1 MAARGTQ
8 RVTSVQGVGSTSA
21 SLILSAASML
31 VACTCLGLLLA
42 QAAQVHRLHAELRD
56 LKLRVAGE
64 TDARRC
70 GVPATAPSGGPE
82 ARDLGG
88 IRMRREMQR
97 EGKRRRQR
105 QLGKRR
111 RTFLHLLPLSSH
123 SYDEEDQTLLKWT
136 TGRSQG
142 EGLKLSGETVTVST
156 GGSYFIYSQVLYTDT
171 TYVMG
176 HVIRKRFDDNETNLL
191 KCMKNMPA
199 NKTLALNTCYTA
211 GVQYLE
217 SGSVVELL
225 IPRKDAEISLLP
237 HATFMGLY
245 RL

>member
-70 GVPATAPSGGPE
+70 GVG
-82 ARDLGG
+82 
-88 IRMRREMQR
+88 
-97 EGKRRRQR
+97 
-105 QLGKRR
+105 R

>member
-105 QLGKRR
+105 QLGKN
-111 RTFLHLLPLSSH
+111 
-123 SYDEEDQTLLKWT
+123 EEDQTLLKWT

>member
-105 QLGKRR
+105 QL
-111 RTFLHLLPLSSH
+111 
-123 SYDEEDQTLLKWT
+123 DEEDQTLLKWT

>member
-70 GVPATAPSGGPE
+70 GV
-82 ARDLGG
+82 
-88 IRMRREMQR
+88 
-97 EGKRRRQR
+97 
-105 QLGKRR
+105 
-111 RTFLHLLPLSSH
+111 
-123 SYDEEDQTLLKWT
+123 DEEDQTLLKWT

-142 EGLKLSGETVTVST
+142 DGLKLSGETVTVST